1 MRSRMYIRD
10 EIAMLAD
17 LHNINISESDCK
29 KISVLQS
36 NTYGY
41 WLEIVQFFRHCNNI
55 VPVGNI
61 ACYAYHLV

>member
-1 MRSRMYIRD
+1 MLYIRD
-10 EIAMLAD
+10 DFMMLAD
-17 LHNINISESDCK
+17 FHKINISESVSL

-55 VPVGNI
+55 VPAGNF